1 MFRSLN
7 LDFFTIKVS
16 ELLKEGE
23 KFVDVWKS
31 NVEKNLDVTK
41 SDEALAR
48 HSLNQA
54 SSSFL
59 TLAQG

>member
-1 MFRSLN
+1 MCGNLN
-7 LDFFTIKVS
+7 LYFFTIKVS

>member
-1 MFRSLN
+1 M
-7 LDFFTIKVS
+7 S